1 MTLRRSDGNGHHRRE
16 IGKCRLVRSEQAVFD
31 VEDDFALDE
40 QIVIEDEGVLGE
52 VHRAFDGVLDRY
64 EAGIDV
70 SGLDRIE
77 NVGDRGER
85 DARHCRKVGLR
96 KKCLLGER
104 SRRAEIADASNHCI
118 KATGSLR
125 SMFEY
130 AALHPFN
137 ASPESLAA
145 ELTRRSAEGWEVV
158 SITSTPDGRYCAFLR
173 RPTSGTAHASPSPLS
188 TSTEPVGAGAVNPSV
203 PAAWYKD
210 PSGRYELRYWNG
222 TAWTE
227 HVSRDG
233 RQFTDPPVA

>member
-1 MTLRRSDGNGHHRRE
+1 M
-16 IGKCRLVRSEQAVFD
+16 
-31 VEDDFALDE
+31 
-40 QIVIEDEGVLGE
+40 IEDQGILGE
-52 VHRAFDGVLDRY
+52 IHRAFDGVLNGHEPR
-64 EAGIDV
+64 IDV
-70 SGLDRIE
+70 SRFDRFE
-77 NVGDRGER
+77 NVGNRGER
-85 DARHCRKVGLR
+85 DTRHGRKVGLGEQ
-96 KKCLLGER
+96 CLFGER
-104 SRRAEIADASNHCI
+104 SRRAEIADASNHRI

-125 SMFEY
+125 TMFEY

-158 SITSTPDGRYCAFLR
+158 SITTTPEGRYCAFMR
-173 RPTSGTAHASPSPLS
+173 RPTTASSTASSGSSSSNVSSLNPSAAGFAAATPAGSEAGS
-188 TSTEPVGAGAVNPSV
+188 TAVNPSV

-227 HVSRDG
+227 HVARDG